1 MIFRLARPPVFLRLW
16 RDRATDARTF
26 GTFPTDRG
34 GLAAAIFIMSH
45 FSSTGTNC
53 WFHLLNAAIHM
64 TWWGFAPQWLSLCWV
79 LLWRWFSFEPLLRAG
94 RSGRCFTRTFSSANF
109 PQMARGCLK
118 IRDLRCPIAHWDWT
132 CWRSTSSI
140 KQSDTQRIPRKIPRW
155 FSLGCPFWI
164 FTLNDCILWF
174 EHLKRTKFT

>member
-1 MIFRLARPPVFLRLW
+1 MHVRFW
-16 RDRATDARTF
+16 RSQPTGGGFGCSYTF
-26 GTFPTDRG
+26 CNQ
-34 GLAAAIFIMSH
+34 IFIMSH
-45 FSSTGTNC
+45 VSSTGTNC

-64 TWWGFAPQWLSLCWV
+64 TWWGFAPQQWLSLCGV

-140 KQSDTQRIPRKIPRW
+140 KQSDTQRIPRKITRW

-174 EHLKRTKFT
+174 EHLKRTKVT